1 MLPIKK
7 HNGGT
12 SMKSNTI
19 LLVFVI
25 IIVIAAI
32 SYVIGILMKRR
43 NEEKLKK
50 LEQRKLDL
58 FDLPVFDEVD
68 EIKKMHLVGQ
78 SQNTFREWS
87 QKWEDISTSSFAELE
102 SRIFEVENLNET
114 FRFFNVKDAIA
125 AVDET
130 MTEMETEVAEIR
142 QGLKELKDSEERN
155 SLAVQEAL
163 DQFGELNEQIK
174 NESDS
179 FGPALPVVQEKA
191 EEIEKSF

>member
-1 MLPIKK
+1 M
-7 HNGGT
+7 NGV
-12 SMKSNTI
+12 KSGKI
-19 LLVFVI
+19 FRRLL
-25 IIVIAAI
+25 
-32 SYVIGILMKRR
+32 S
-43 NEEKLKK
+43 LK
-50 LEQRKLDL
+50 
-58 FDLPVFDEVD
+58 
-68 EIKKMHLVGQ
+68 
-78 SQNTFREWS
+78 
-87 QKWEDISTSSFAELE
+87 LE

-114 FRFFNVKDAIA
+114 FRFFNVKDAIV

-191 EEIEKSF
+191 EEIEKSFKQFVNLNSSGDPMEARTVLVQAEEDTYAFSET